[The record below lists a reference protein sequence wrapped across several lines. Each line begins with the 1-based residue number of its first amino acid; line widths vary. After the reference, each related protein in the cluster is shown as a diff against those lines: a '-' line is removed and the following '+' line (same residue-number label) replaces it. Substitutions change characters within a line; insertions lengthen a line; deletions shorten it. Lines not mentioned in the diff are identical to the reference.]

1 MCFNILWHLE
11 VPPKSSRVSE
21 EGRKR
26 RTKKP
31 VEGGEHG
38 ERRGGGGG
46 GGGEVGR
53 GVGGER
59 GVRGVRI
66 SRGIPSGH
74 RVPIRPKPI
83 MSIYF
88 SLGRH
93 QSLPGW
99 SPGTSGVNIIPE
111 NSKRWNIGSRPPP
124 CFHLHK
130 HCEPAEAISR
140 LQDWVKFTFGPGIA
154 PPVADW
160 MYLEV
165 SEFLREPAPGG
176 KDDDDHGDDADI
188 GDDHIDDAPGGKD
201 NDDYYDDGDG
211 YDEPGGN
218 DNDDD
223 GDHQACTWWRNSEG
237 VTSSSWTSRRQKVV
251 GLQPWIIFNRADHLE
266 VILKPPWV
274 RCWVASLS
282 FWHPVLSSLRTPSV
296 GSQWFLFLPV
306 QCLSYK
312 WKNQF
317 GQGPQSVFFA
327 IHENPR
333 SSAFSGVFSLFK
345 ATLFLPHI
353 GAVLQEVLASSQRF
367 FSFHSSLS
375 HGKLSTDSTVNTL
388 YLKRGHKLLE
398 VSARLNAEVRA
409 ELKITHFREP
419 QVRRVQVNTK
429 LARKKANYTAVPE
442 FILDKCLVFPSK
454 WWYLRHTRNLRGKT
468 GGISKL
474 EYFVEALKGQ
484 VAQTCPV
491 LNAFCAWFARLPMSI
506 ATPHQE
512 QQSALHRLAST
523 LREGC
528 GQQWSPFSGCC
539 SSPVEVEL

>member
-11 VPPKSSRVSE
+11 VPPKSSWVSE

-38 ERRGGGGG
+38 EWGGGGGG

-140 LQDWVKFTFGPGIA
+140 LQDCFKFTFGPGIA

-282 FWHPVLSSLRTPSV
+282 FWRPVLSSLRTPSV

-367 FSFHSSLS
+367 FPFTQLWVMVIWAQILPSTHYIWNEVINCWRFLPDWMLKWGQNWKLPILESHKSDGSRSIRNYQGRKQITPLSPNSFSTNVLFSRQNGDICGTPGIWQERLEAFQSWSILWRRSRLKLCPSWIIKHFVCTL
-375 HGKLSTDSTVNTL
+375 HGGGPQKCNTGLNCIKL
-388 YLKRGHKLLE
+388 K
-398 VSARLNAEVRA
+398 
-409 ELKITHFREP
+409 
-419 QVRRVQVNTK
+419 
-429 LARKKANYTAVPE
+429 
-442 FILDKCLVFPSK
+442 
-454 WWYLRHTRNLRGKT
+454 
-468 GGISKL
+468 
-474 EYFVEALKGQ
+474 
-484 VAQTCPV
+484 
-491 LNAFCAWFARLPMSI
+491 
-506 ATPHQE
+506 
-512 QQSALHRLAST
+512 
-523 LREGC
+523 
-528 GQQWSPFSGCC
+528 
-539 SSPVEVEL
+539 